1 MAVKSATPKPN
12 FSAIIPVTKMHGRL
26 REVEQILRSNDFPD
40 LEVVIVHDKQDDY
53 TGKEL
58 LGLVQKY
65 EQKNVTFIEGEFK
78 SPGLAR
84 NRGFEL
90 ATGRWIFFWDA
101 DDEPIV
107 SKFIEMTN
115 EADKYGKKI
124 AIGQFCMRTELGKQ
138 PHIVFQP
145 QLNDVVFQTGLW
157 RMAFRRERISDIKF
171 KNYRMGEDQ
180 FFLAE
185 TNLKMDEIYFS
196 PDVVYKYNIES
207 LGQLTRDK
215 ISKKAISETFE
226 STCNAI
232 KSLPKSDSL
241 IFRKQVIP
249 QLISV
254 IKYTNLKT
262 SIHDVKV
269 LRSLYSRTMYMT
281 RREILK
287 NLVEYVVFKIK
298 FK

>member
-12 FSAIIPVTKMHGRL
+12 FSAIIPVTRMHGRL
-26 REVEQILRSNDFPD
+26 RELEQILRSNDFPD

-58 LGLVQKY
+58 LDLVQKY
-65 EQKNVTFIEGEFK
+65 EQKNVTFVEGEFN

-101 DDEPIV
+101 DDEPII

-115 EADKYGKKI
+115 EADRCGKKI
-124 AIGQFCMRTELGKQ
+124 AIGQFSMRIELGKKPQ
-138 PHIVFQP
+138 IVFQP

-196 PDVVYKYNIES
+196 PDVVYTYNNES
-207 LGQLTRDK
+207 LGQLTRDMT
-215 ISKKAISETFE
+215 SKKTISETFE

-232 KSLPKSDSL
+232 KSLPKSDSW

-254 IKYTNLKT
+254 IKYANIET
-262 SIHDVKV
+262 SIRDVKV
-269 LRSLYSRTMYMT
+269 LRSLYIGRIYMT
-281 RREILK
+281 RREILR
-287 NLVEYVVFKIK
+287 NLVEYFMFKIK
-298 FK
+298 FR